1 MNNVND
7 RSDGEYPYKKID
19 DKQKTLSEI
28 RDEIADK
35 YGEETKQYP
44 KLYPRDDFYAGF
56 DAGIEEMKKRAQ
68 GLVIEL
74 ECALKYLEPTYKN
87 SEKHEPEV
95 CMIEC
100 FKKALEAYKKGTE

>member
-1 MNNVND
+1 MT
-7 RSDGEYPYKKID
+7 
-19 DKQKTLSEI
+19 DKLKTLSEI
-28 RDEIADK
+28 RDELADK
-35 YGEETKQYP
+35 YFPGEGRIHSNEAF
-44 KLYPRDDFYAGF
+44 RNGF
-56 DAGIEEMKKRAQ
+56 DQGVAEMKKRAQ

-100 FKKALEAYKKGTE
+100 FKKALEAYRKSVEGE